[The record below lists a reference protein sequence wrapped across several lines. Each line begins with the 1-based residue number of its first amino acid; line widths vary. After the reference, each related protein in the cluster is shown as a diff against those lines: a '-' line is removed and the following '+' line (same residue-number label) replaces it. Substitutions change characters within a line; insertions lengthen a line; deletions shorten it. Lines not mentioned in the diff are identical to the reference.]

1 MKNVTFITVEH
12 EIVIVAGCAAEN
24 QTKGGMPMNNMLP
37 KLSSLSILSVGA
49 IVYTDLPVP
58 DAILMGLVVSFVL
71 MSSMI
76 AVLYL
81 FPDLRGPGD
90 QAGEAETI
98 GTDEKDVLLNVEVPQ
113 WN

>member
-1 MKNVTFITVEH
+1 MKNT
-12 EIVIVAGCAAEN
+12 
-24 QTKGGMPMNNMLP
+24 LP

-49 IVYTDLPVP
+49 IMYADLPVP

-81 FPDLRGPGD
+81 FPDLRGYGEK
-90 QAGEAETI
+90 AGETETME
-98 GTDEKDVLLNVEVPQ
+98 TDGKDVLLHVEVPQ
-113 WN
+113 WH